1 MARRNIMWTDEE
13 CKLLAKHIV
22 EMETTARKSKLAV
35 TKASMV
41 RSAMDAELPVTRR
54 RDPRF
59 PNPLWATLEPF
70 IVKERR
76 RTERELKVAQKIT
89 VSPTSTPAPMPAVPV
104 DPAPSQLEV
113 KLNDLVRQLCTGLA
127 KAISWEVADIVTNI
141 TKNMVIPVI
150 AGEVRAALAAMTQP
164 VSTEGLEAAV
174 SRALEQHEPLVVRA
188 TDPLPEDVESVAIA
202 PRDRLP
208 RVAIIGLMH
217 QQEEDVERQ
226 FKDCIEFTFIRTSN
240 TVAANDFQLK
250 LARKDVV
257 ILMTKFCS
265 HWHDEQIKRSGV
277 PVMRITGGV
286 SMLKGWL
293 QKWFNGEI
301 GLAGMPAH
309 DHSQGEQA

>member
-1 MARRNIMWTDEE
+1 MARHNIVWTNEE
-13 CKLLAKHIV
+13 CKLLARHIV
-22 EMETTARKSKLAV
+22 AHEADAQGAGVKVPRARIVREAV
-35 TKASMV
+35 EEVLPKARQRDTKYPWA
-41 RSAMDAELPVTRR
+41 
-54 RDPRF
+54 
-59 PNPLWATLEPF
+59 LWTTLEPF
-70 IVKERR
+70 VLKERAR
-76 RTERELKVAQKIT
+76 LAKATPVGKRDVPRI
-89 VSPTSTPAPMPAVPV
+89 PTAPQEEFAPEPAPA
-104 DPAPSQLEV
+104 SQLEV
-113 KLNDLVRQLCTGLA
+113 KLNDLVQQLCAGLA
-127 KAISWEVADIVTNI
+127 KAISWEVATTVTNI